1 MAMLV
6 DAWDVEVLSLEGLDI
21 ELALLSTSLLFI
33 SEVSRLPP
41 SVGNGQRRG
50 VWVGRA
56 VLWWM
61 MQGIVNG
68 CLAVGKKLFSI

>member
-41 SVGNGQRRG
+41 SVGNGQ
-50 VWVGRA
+50 
-56 VLWWM
+56 
-61 MQGIVNG
+61 
-68 CLAVGKKLFSI
+68 S